1 VTRLF
6 LPLAKEKHY
15 RISKVLFSTGVPL
28 PTATIPKLFG
38 KAKKLAFN
46 PQLPLKSFTI
56 EHLEEVEVPFE
67 NIKINGNLHNDET
80 IMNIIGNSSK
90 NLKLVDVRNME
101 EHMIQSNHFFD
112 HGFAGL
118 FR

>member
-1 VTRLF
+1 MINYPESF
-6 LPLAKEKHY
+6 
-15 RISKVLFSTGVPL
+15 TGVPL
-28 PTATIPKLFG
+28 QTATIPKHFG

-56 EHLEEVEVPFE
+56 EHLEEVEVPFD

-101 EHMIQSNHFFD
+101 ENMIQSNHFFD